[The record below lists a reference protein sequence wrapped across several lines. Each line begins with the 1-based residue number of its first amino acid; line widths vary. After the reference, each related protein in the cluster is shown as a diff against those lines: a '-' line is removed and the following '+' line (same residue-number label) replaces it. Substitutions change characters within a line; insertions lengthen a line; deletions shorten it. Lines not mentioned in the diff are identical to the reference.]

1 MLERY
6 LHIRLKDEIRFRRF
20 LRTKKSC
27 HNPFN
32 VRHQEQAYGQSRP
45 VDLDFFIEMEDEE
58 SVLNYDPKRGG
69 RIKPD
74 KQNQEN
80 KEEKK
85 YYDFNRKSIRSETQS
100 NCSLFARKCSF

>member
-1 MLERY
+1 MRLVTGARESSSTRLLRSCFSRKSEMLERY

-69 RIKPD
+69 R
-74 KQNQEN
+74 
-80 KEEKK
+80 
-85 YYDFNRKSIRSETQS
+85 
-100 NCSLFARKCSF
+100 